1 MNFNPKLL
9 SVSAFALCVALN
21 SAQAEI
27 TLQSTGET
35 LTGDMTISQDMGLT
49 EGTNLLHSF
58 LQKIFSL
65 VSFI

>member
-21 SAQAEI
+21 SAQAQI

-35 LTGDMTISQDMGLT
+35 LTGDMTISQDMLIFLCT
-49 EGTNLLHSF
+49 VPLWESNRSF
-58 LQKIFSL
+58 YPI
-65 VSFI
+65 